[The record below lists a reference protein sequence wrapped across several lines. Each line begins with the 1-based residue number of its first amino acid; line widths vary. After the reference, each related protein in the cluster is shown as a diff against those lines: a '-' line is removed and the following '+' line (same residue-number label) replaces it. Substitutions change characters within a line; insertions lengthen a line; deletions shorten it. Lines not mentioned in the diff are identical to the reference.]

1 MTSPFRPLSLAPCL
15 SLPEQGV
22 VTVYG
27 AGGKTSVM
35 ETLTREL
42 TKQGKRVIQTT
53 TTKIFRPDNL
63 PTIIGEDLA
72 VVTEGLLAAL
82 REHPAVALGATLLTD
97 NKLSGIDP
105 AWPAALLEQKIA
117 DYIIVEAD
125 GSARKPIKGYASY
138 EPVFPTRSDI
148 LIPVLGIDAIGRP
161 VNPENVHRSE
171 AFCQLT
177 GAKPDAP
184 LEFSHFLTSLRH
196 MIDLGH
202 ASTPQAT
209 VIPVINKI
217 DKISGYGVIR
227 EITEG
232 LQRAGVCLLFTSLK
246 DENSVWFVYQ
256 GGVGGNGFGISVVV
270 LAAGG
275 SVRMGKSKLSLEI
288 KGKTLLEHAL
298 GPIREAG
305 FKDVV
310 VVFSEENEKLRALV
324 PRNYRV
330 VINRHSQEGI
340 STSLKAGVAA
350 VDPRNQGILFALG
363 DQPFVGVDVYQKLVQ
378 YHRRHLTVLTWP
390 VHEGKRGNP
399 VLFDRRLWPE
409 LMKVEGD
416 EGGKQIITRTSPEDI
431 GRVEVAE
438 AGVLID
444 IDTPDEYEKYRG
456 KEQL

>member
-1 MTSPFRPLSLAPCL
+1 MTPPFRPLALAPCL

-35 ETLTREL
+35 DTLTREL
-42 TKQGKRVIQTT
+42 TAQGRKVIQTT
-53 TTKIFRPDNL
+53 TTKIFRPDDL

-72 VVTEGLLAAL
+72 TVAESL
-82 REHPAVALGATLLTD
+82 REAFRERPAVALGATLLPD

-105 AWPAALLEQKIA
+105 AWPAILLEQEIA

-138 EPVFPTRSDI
+138 EPVFPTRSDT

-161 VNPENVHRSE
+161 VNPENVHRVE

-177 GAKPDAP
+177 AAKPDAP
-184 LEFSHFLTSLRH
+184 LETSHFIKSLQY
-196 MIDLGH
+196 MIGLGL
-202 ASTPQAT
+202 ASSPGTP
-209 VIPVINKI
+209 VIPLINKI
-217 DKISGYGVIR
+217 DRTSGVGLIR
-227 EITEG
+227 EIAEG
-232 LQRAGVCLLFTSLK
+232 LQDSAGCLLFTSLK
-246 DENSVWFVYQ
+246 DENPVRFVSQ
-256 GGVGGNGFGISVVV
+256 RGAGNNGFNVSVVV

-288 KGKTLLEHAL
+288 RGKTILEHAL
-298 GPIREAG
+298 GPICKTG

-310 VVFSEENEKLRALV
+310 VVFSEENEQLRHLLS
-324 PRNYRV
+324 PEYRV
-330 VINRHSQEGI
+330 AINRHSREGI

-350 VDPRNQGILFALG
+350 VDPRSQGILFALG
-363 DQPFVGVDVYQKLVQ
+363 DQPFVGMEVYEKLIQ
-378 YHRRHLTVLTWP
+378 HHRQHLTLLTWP
-390 VHEGKRGNP
+390 VYEGKRGNP

-416 EGGKQIITRTSPEDI
+416 EGGKQIMARTSPEEI
-431 GRVEVAE
+431 GRIEVAE
-438 AGVLID
+438 PGVLID

-456 KEQL
+456 KERP